1 MDQYLEKAFDVANY
15 MVTLANQK
23 RILKEQFKQNLIY
36 FYSGSTFSVN
46 KELINFVKT
55 MIDVGQ
61 TDHVLID
68 DNDLPVHIEN
78 LSEFLDNIL
87 SIFSSA
93 SNEYYSKYQKLKNSR
108 SVESLLDL

>member
-1 MDQYLEKAFDVANY
+1 MDQYLEKAFDVANF

-23 RILKEQFKQNLIY
+23 RVLKEEFKQHLIY
-36 FYSGSTFSVN
+36 FYNGSTFSVD
-46 KELINFVKT
+46 KELITFVKSI
-55 MIDVGQ
+55 IDLGQ

-68 DNDLPVHIEN
+68 DNDLPVHVEN
-78 LSEFLDNIL
+78 LSDFLDNIL

-93 SNEYYSKYQKLKNSR
+93 SNEYYSKYQKLKNNR

>member
-15 MVTLANQK
+15 MATLVNQK
-23 RILKEQFKQNLIY
+23 RVLKEEFKQNLIY
-36 FYSGSTFSVN
+36 FYNGSIFSVN
-46 KELINFVKT
+46 KELITFVKT
-55 MIDVGQ
+55 MIDLGQ
-61 TDHVLID
+61 ADHVLID

-87 SIFSSA
+87 STFSSA
-93 SNEYYSKYQKLKNSR
+93 SNEYYSKYQKLKKNR